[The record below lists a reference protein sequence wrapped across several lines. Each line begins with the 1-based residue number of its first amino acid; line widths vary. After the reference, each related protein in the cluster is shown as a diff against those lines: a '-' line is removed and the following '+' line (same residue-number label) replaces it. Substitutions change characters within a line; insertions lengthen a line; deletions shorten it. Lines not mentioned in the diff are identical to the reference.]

1 MSKLPT
7 SQLGKNGPLIPKMG
21 LGCMGLSIWYG
32 AGAIPDEE
40 RLQFLDGAFELGE
53 TFWVTSDRYGDNEAL
68 LAKWFKRTGQRSSI
82 FLCDKFG
89 LVPSD
94 DILKS
99 EILRTDPEWTKQ
111 ACANSLK
118 TLGVDKIDLYMAHR
132 VDDVTPIEKT
142 VEAMIE
148 LKNEGKIDYIGF
160 SEISAASLRRA
171 CAVHQ
176 ISAVEVEFSPFS
188 LEIESEQ
195 INLLKTCRELGV
207 AVVAYSPLGRG
218 LMAGQIKSLD
228 DLGEKDAR
236 RIMPRFSA
244 ENFPKNLKLVEDL
257 EKIAEKKGCTPGQL
271 TLAWLMAEGDDIF
284 PIPGTTKV
292 SRLEEN
298 LGALKVVLTQEEI
311 KEIRTVV
318 DAAEVYGARYPE
330 AFASMVFR
338 DTPPLV

>member
-1 MSKLPT
+1 MAP
-7 SQLGKNGPLIPKMG
+7 P
-21 LGCMGLSIWYG
+21 
-32 AGAIPDEE
+32 
-40 RLQFLDGAFELGE
+40 
-53 TFWVTSDRYGDNEAL
+53 
-68 LAKWFKRTGQRSSI
+68 
-82 FLCDKFG
+82 
-89 LVPSD
+89 
-94 DILKS
+94 
-99 EILRTDPEWTKQ
+99 ILRTDPEWTKQ
-111 ACANSLK
+111 ACTNSLK

-142 VEAMIE
+142 VEAMVE
-148 LKNEGKIDYIGF
+148 LKNEGKIDYLGF

-176 ISAVEVEFSPFS
+176 ISAVEVEYSPFS

-218 LMAGQIKSLD
+218 LMTGQIKSLD
-228 DLGEKDAR
+228 NLTEKDVR

-244 ENFPKNLKLVEDL
+244 ENFPKNLKLVKDL
-257 EKIAEKKGCTPGQL
+257 EEIAEKKGCTPGQL

-284 PIPGTTKV
+284 PIPGTKNV

-298 LGALKVVLTQEEI
+298 LGALKVVLSPEEV

-318 DAAEVYGARYPE
+318 NAAEVLGARYPE
-330 AFASMVFR
+330 PFASQCFK
-338 DTPPLV
+338 DTPTLE